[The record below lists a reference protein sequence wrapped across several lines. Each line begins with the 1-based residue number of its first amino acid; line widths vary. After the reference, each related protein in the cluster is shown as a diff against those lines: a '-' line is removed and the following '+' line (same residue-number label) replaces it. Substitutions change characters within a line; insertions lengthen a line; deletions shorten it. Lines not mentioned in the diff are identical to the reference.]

1 MTERGNPS
9 GGGGGNREK
18 RNSRQHTY
26 ILLHRVERE
35 GEGGRRRREGES
47 QARIKRDA
55 LILQRRIFATLAISL
70 RSNDVGAADSA
81 IRVPQNALTNLPR
94 YLWEARLAGSSA
106 RSNRKET
113 WRRI

>member
-9 GGGGGNREK
+9 GGGGGGKSGETEQSAAHLYTAAPCGKRGRGRE
-18 RNSRQHTY
+18 
-26 ILLHRVERE
+26 
-35 GEGGRRRREGES
+35 EGES